1 MLLNSIFA
9 WARHPER
16 GYLNHNP
23 LDGLPKLR
31 LSRAKKREHL
41 EPNQIE
47 ALLTPAAQQPPD
59 DTIIRVAALSGL
71 RRGELFVLKWED
83 LVELVTT
90 YLEGALPSQERDR
103 FEAHR
108 QASSACQAARLSSA
122 QRAPRAAR
130 AIPRGIARAARD
142 SSRSARG
149 RAVVVRRESAL
160 TNSWVKSG

>member
-71 RRGELFVLKWED
+71 RRGELFVLKSED

-90 YLEGALPSQERDR
+90 HLEGALPSQERDR

-108 QASSACQAARLSSA
+108 QACSACQAGATVFGTTSTTCRPSN
-122 QRAPRAAR
+122 
-130 AIPRGIARAARD
+130 
-142 SSRSARG
+142 SSR
-149 RAVVVRRESAL
+149 
-160 TNSWVKSG
+160 NCSGGSG

>member
-31 LSRAKKREHL
+31 LSRAQKREHL

-47 ALLTPAAQQPPD
+47 ALLTLAAQQPPD
-59 DTIIRVAALSGL
+59 DTIIRVVALSGL

-83 LVELVTT
+83 LVEMVTT
-90 YLEGALPSQERDR
+90 YLEGALPSQRRDR

-108 QASSACQAARLSSA
+108 QACSACQAGATVFGTTSTTCRPSNSS
-122 QRAPRAAR
+122 RNCLP
-130 AIPRGIARAARD
+130 ARD

-149 RAVVVRRESAL
+149 RAVVGRESAL